1 MRFKSSIYVRWAD
14 LDQFGHVN
22 NANYLTFIQEVRAD
36 FIWYSRIKR
45 GVEPIIPDMVVAKA
59 EMDYLIPIY
68 DSGFDLDVEIWV
80 SKIGNASFELSY
92 ELTSEKGL
100 HARAKTV
107 QVAVDMETKK
117 SRRITPHEKE
127 LLAEYYEEPEVK

>member
-1 MRFKSSIYVRWAD
+1 MRFKGSIYVRWAD

-36 FIWYSRIKR
+36 FIWYSRIAR
-45 GVEPIIPDMVVAKA
+45 GIEPIIPDMVVAKA
-59 EMDYLIPIY
+59 ELDYLIPIY
-68 DSGFDLDVEIWV
+68 DSGFNLDVEIWV
-80 SKIGNASFELSY
+80 SKIGNASFDLSY
-92 ELTSEKGL
+92 ELRSDKGL

-107 QVAVDMETKK
+107 QVAVDLETKK

-127 LLAEYYEEPEVK
+127 MLAEYLEEQE

>member
-1 MRFKSSIYVRWAD
+1 MRFKGSIYVRWAD

-36 FIWYSRIKR
+36 FIWYSRIAR
-45 GVEPIIPDMVVAKA
+45 GIEPIIPDMVVAKA
-59 EMDYLIPIY
+59 ELDYLIPIY

-80 SKIGNASFELSY
+80 SKIGNASFDLSY
-92 ELTSEKGL
+92 ELRSDKGL

-107 QVAVDMETKK
+107 QVAVDLETKK

-127 LLAEYYEEPEVK
+127 MLAEYLEEQE

>member
-1 MRFKSSIYVRWAD
+1 MRFKGSIYVRWAD

-36 FIWYSRIKR
+36 FIWYSRIAR
-45 GVEPIIPDMVVAKA
+45 GLEPIIPDMVVAKA
-59 EMDYLIPIY
+59 ELDYLIPIY
-68 DSGFDLDVEIWV
+68 DSGFNLDVEIWV
-80 SKIGNASFELSY
+80 SKIGNASFDLSY
-92 ELTSEKGL
+92 ELRSDKGL

-107 QVAVDMETKK
+107 QVAVDLETKK

-127 LLAEYYEEPEVK
+127 MLAEYLEEQE

>member
-1 MRFKSSIYVRWAD
+1 MRFKGSIYVRWAD

-36 FIWYSRIKR
+36 FIWYSRIAR
-45 GVEPIIPDMVVAKA
+45 GIEPIIPDMVVAKA
-59 EMDYLIPIY
+59 ELDYLIPIY
-68 DSGFDLDVEIWV
+68 DSGFNLDVEIWV
-80 SKIGNASFELSY
+80 SKIGNASFDLSY
-92 ELTSEKGL
+92 ELRSDKGL

-107 QVAVDMETKK
+107 QVAVDLETKK

-127 LLAEYYEEPEVK
+127 MLTEYLEEQE